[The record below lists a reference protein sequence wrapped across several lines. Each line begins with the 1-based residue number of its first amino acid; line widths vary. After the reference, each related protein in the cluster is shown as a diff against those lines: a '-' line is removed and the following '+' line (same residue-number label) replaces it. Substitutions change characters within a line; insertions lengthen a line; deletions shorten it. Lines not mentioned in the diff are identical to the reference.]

1 MDWTNFLWLV
11 ILSFATYRLA
21 QLVSDDDGPLSIFAR
36 IRQWADNKAK
46 TEQEQGHG
54 LIWQSVNDG
63 LHCHFCT
70 GVWIAIVLGVV
81 YAGLTWYTLVYILAI
96 AGIQSWLENFKR

>member
-1 MDWTNFLWLV
+1 MIKDIYTLIV
-11 ILSFATYRLA
+11 LSFATYRLA
-21 QLVSDDDGPLSIFAR
+21 QLISDDDGPMSVFGR
-36 IRQWADNKAK
+36 IRQWTDSKAK
-46 TEQEQGHG
+46 AEQEQGHG

-70 GVWIAIVLGVV
+70 GVWIAIALGVV

-96 AGIQSWLENFKR
+96 AGIQAWLEGWKR